1 MNVNKWGPGG
11 WDFLHSITFNYPL
24 NPTENDKKNYS
35 NFFKSI
41 GNMLPCKY
49 CRESYFIYYKYL
61 PIDEFLDSRE
71 GVTYWFYTIHS
82 LVNQKIYK
90 NNTKFSDVIKKY
102 ENYRA
107 SCGTISKNG
116 DLNKKYKSCQNKVPE
131 LIDLDYL
138 NNYIQKAKTY
148 DKYINIKINELQKS
162 PENPN
167 KKLQKFKIN
176 YN

>member
-24 NPTENDKKNYS
+24 NPTDSDKKYYS
-35 NFFKSI
+35 DFFKSI

-49 CRESYFIYYKYL
+49 CRESYIIYYKYL
-61 PIDEFLDSRE
+61 PIDHFLDSRE

-90 NNTKFSDVIKKY
+90 NNIPFSDVIKKY

-107 SCGTISKNG
+107 SCGTISKDG
-116 DLNKKYKSCQNKVPE
+116 DLNKKYKSCQNKNPQ

-138 NNYIQKAKTY
+138 EKFILKAKTY
-148 DKYINIKINELQKS
+148 DKYIDISINKLLKS

>member
-11 WDFLHSITFNYPL
+11 WNFLHSITFNYPL

-49 CRESYFIYYKYL
+49 CRESYIIYYKYL

-90 NNTKFSDVIKKY
+90 NNTTFSDVIKKY
-102 ENYRA
+102 ENFRA

-116 DLNKKYKSCQNKVPE
+116 DLNKKYRSCQNKIPE

-138 NNYIQKAKTY
+138 QKFIQKAKTY
-148 DKYINIKINELQKS
+148 DNYINIRINELIKS

-167 KKLQKFKIN
+167 KKLQKFKIK

>member
-1 MNVNKWGPGG
+1 MQ
-11 WDFLHSITFNYPL
+11 
-24 NPTENDKKNYS
+24 
-35 NFFKSI
+35 FKE
-41 GNMLPCKY
+41 L
-49 CRESYFIYYKYL
+49 
-61 PIDEFLDSRE
+61 
-71 GVTYWFYTIHS
+71 
-82 LVNQKIYK
+82 
-90 NNTKFSDVIKKY
+90 IKKY

-148 DKYINIKINELQKS
+148 DKYINIKINELLKS